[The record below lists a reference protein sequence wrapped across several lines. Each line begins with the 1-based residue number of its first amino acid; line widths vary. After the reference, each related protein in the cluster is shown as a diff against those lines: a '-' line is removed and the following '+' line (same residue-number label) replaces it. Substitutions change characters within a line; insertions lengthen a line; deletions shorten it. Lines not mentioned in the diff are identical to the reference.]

1 MTTARALAR
10 RLVLHPTLG
19 WPVRLVRP
27 GWPDAGRLVAQGPA
41 LRPLLA
47 AAAAGAPPRPTVV
60 NAGAG
65 EGLYTPLIHRLLS
78 PAQVIEFDLQTPPL
92 RALDGTRQRRL
103 RGSLTAIPVASHTAD
118 VLVCTE
124 VLEHVADDVC
134 AVAEMSRVLRPGGFL
149 VLSVPTPPAV
159 YDPAHVREG
168 YTRDQLDT
176 MFEASALEIVDQR
189 LSMFAVFQFVL
200 RSWREGRMPLALI
213 LILAWID
220 RWTRIGRPM
229 DIAVLARRRG
239 NRA

>member
-1 MTTARALAR
+1 MTTGRALAR

-41 LRPLLA
+41 LRPLF
-47 AAAAGAPPRPTVV
+47 AAAAGGGPPRPTVV

-78 PAQVIEFDLQTPPL
+78 PSQMIEFDLQTPPV

-103 RGSLTAIPVASHTAD
+103 RGSLTAIPIASHSAD
-118 VLVCTE
+118 VVVCTE
-124 VLEHVADDVC
+124 VLEHVPDDVC
-134 AVAEMSRVLRPGGFL
+134 AVSEMARVLKPGGFL

-159 YDPAHVREG
+159 FDPAHVREG
-168 YTRDQLDT
+168 YTRDQLDR
-176 MFEASALEIVDQR
+176 MFEAAALEILDQR

-200 RSWREGRMPLALI
+200 RSWREGRIPLALI
-213 LILAWID
+213 LVLAWID
-220 RWTRIGRPM
+220 RWTRMGPPM
-229 DIAVLARRRG
+229 DIAVLARRKKD
-239 NRA
+239 RA